1 MTRAHGFPFRGS
13 HFFLECDGFTGPT
26 GENLVNIPTDM
37 PSDTCELI
45 NLQGSQTRY
54 MITNYNQAVSTRY
67 HIYNSLFLNLPY
79 TGIYRTGTLLPLL
92 QQACETGFSKGKDP
106 KSIIKKFF
114 SDFAPS
120 ASREEQFDL
129 LFNFIQYTE
138 RQVVLFDSIE
148 DSAFA
153 QVNDLNG
160 KGTLTELLLRTSSEG
175 VTEALKKK
183 LNDFSIRIVLTAHPT
198 QFYPGNVLAIINDLE
213 EAIGESRL
221 EHINLLLRQLGKTA
235 FINREKPTP
244 YGEALSLCWFLEHV
258 FYQVIPDIILKLIK
272 GLQIDPEEWTNF
284 DLIKVG
290 FWPGGDR
297 DGNPFVTHE
306 TSLLVARRLQ
316 KTLMRCYYRDARFLK
331 RRLTFKGVDNIIADV
346 ERKLYPLA
354 FGAED
359 GEGGGYANPADLLTD
374 LLKARQSI
382 IDDHRG
388 LFLDLL
394 DEVILKVRI
403 FGFHFTN
410 MDIRQDSRKHGQ
422 AWQAIL
428 KQLQAKNK
436 KLKDYQN
443 FSEEEKINTLLQ
455 LKFKPQN
462 IKFEDPFISELI
474 ESIQVIAK
482 IQENNGEEGCN
493 RYVISNCQSA
503 LDVIRVYQ
511 LAKLLLAKGDALP
524 LDIVPLFET
533 IEDLANAPE
542 IMDALYSIE
551 SYREHL
557 KRRGNKQTIM
567 LGFSDGTKDGGYLR
581 ANWSIFRAKEN
592 LTLLAREHGL
602 TAVFFDGRGGPPAR
616 GGGNTHDFY
625 ASLGDTIEDKEV
637 QVTVQ
642 GQTISS
648 NFGKPVSCLFNLE
661 QLLSAGIENDV
672 FRNKKP
678 SLNDKEKNLL
688 EHLAKAGHRAYLDLK
703 HHPKFVPYLEKVTPL
718 SFFGD
723 INIGS
728 RPVKRNQGDAL
739 KFEDLRAI
747 PFVGSWAQMK
757 QNIPGF
763 YGVGT
768 AIRELKRDGKMP
780 EIKKLYNESLFFR
793 TLLANSMMS
802 LTKSYFPATSYLSK
816 DKEFGEFW
824 KKMFNEY
831 KLSVEM
837 ILEVSGLKE
846 LMDNNPVNRDSVK
859 LRERI
864 VLPLI
869 TIQQYGIQ
877 QLRHLEPTEKQYSK
891 QYRKLVLRCMFGI
904 INAARNSA

>member
-1 MTRAHGFPFRGS
+1 M
-13 HFFLECDGFTGPT
+13 
-26 GENLVNIPTDM
+26 V
-37 PSDTCELI
+37 
-45 NLQGSQTRY
+45 
-54 MITNYNQAVSTRY
+54 TNYNQAVSTRY

-106 KSIIKKFF
+106 RTIIRKFF
-114 SDFAPS
+114 KDFAPS
-120 ASREEQFDL
+120 ATREEMFGL

-148 DSAFA
+148 DAAFA
-153 QVNDLNG
+153 EINDLNG
-160 KGTLTELLLRTSSEG
+160 KGTLTELLLRAGSEG
-175 VTEALKKK
+175 VIEDLKRK
-183 LNDFSIRIVLTAHPT
+183 LDDFSIRIVLTAHPT
-198 QFYPGNVLAIINDLE
+198 QFYPGHVLAIINDLE
-213 EAIGESRL
+213 EAIGEGNL

-244 YGEALSLCWFLEHV
+244 YGEATSLTWYLENV
-258 FYQVIPDIILKLIK
+258 FYEVIPTILVKLMK
-272 GLQIDPEEWTNF
+272 GLQIEPGDWKNY
-284 DLIKVG
+284 DLIKIG

-297 DGNPFVTHE
+297 DGNPYVTHE
-306 TSLLVARRLQ
+306 TSIQVARLLQ
-316 KTLMRCYYRDARFLK
+316 QTLMRCYYRDIRFLK
-331 RRLTFKGVDNIIADV
+331 RRMTFQGVDRIIAEV
-346 ERKLYPLA
+346 ERKVYPLA
-354 FGAED
+354 YGS
-359 GEGGGYANPADLLTD
+359 GEGGYAGSEELIADLEL
-374 LLKARQSI
+374 ARKLI
-382 IDDHRG
+382 VDEHNG

-394 DEVILKVRI
+394 DEFIIKVRI
-403 FGFHFTN
+403 FGFYLAS
-410 MDIRQDSRKHGQ
+410 MDIRQDSRKHGE
-422 AWQAIL
+422 AWDAIL
-428 KQLQAKNK
+428 KALRKSNK
-436 KLKDYQN
+436 KLKDY
-443 FSEEEKINTLLQ
+443 EELPQAEKIETLLQ
-455 LKFKPQN
+455 LKFNPLK
-462 IKFEDPFISELI
+462 IKFDDPFIRELI
-474 ESIQVIAK
+474 ESITVIRQ
-482 IQENNGEEGCN
+482 IQEMNGPEGCH

-511 LAKLLLAKGDALP
+511 LAKLLLGDGDDLP

-542 IMDALYSIE
+542 VMDALYNVQA
-551 SYREHL
+551 YRDHL

-592 LTLLAREHGL
+592 LTLLSREHGL

-672 FRNKKP
+672 FRTKKLP
-678 SLNDKEKNLL
+678 LTDRDKNLI
-688 EHLAKAGHRAYLDLK
+688 ENLAKAGHRAYIDLK
-703 HHPKFVPYLEKVTPL
+703 NHPKFVPYLEKITPL
-718 SFFGD
+718 AFFGD

-728 RPVKRNQGDAL
+728 RPVKRNQGDSL

-757 QNIPGF
+757 QNVPGF
-763 YGVGT
+763 YGVGS

-780 EIKKLYNESLFFR
+780 ELKNLYNQSLFFR

-802 LTKSYFPATSYLSK
+802 MTKSYFPATAYLAK

-824 KKMFNEY
+824 KKLNNEF
-831 KLSVEM
+831 KLSVDM
-837 ILEVSGLKE
+837 VLEVSGLKE

-869 TIQQYGIQ
+869 TIQQFAIQ
-877 QLRHLEPTEKQYSK
+877 QLRNKETAEKPNMDL
-891 QYRKLVLRCMFGI
+891 YRKLVLRCMFGI

>member
-1 MTRAHGFPFRGS
+1 MVS
-13 HFFLECDGFTGPT
+13 
-26 GENLVNIPTDM
+26 
-37 PSDTCELI
+37 
-45 NLQGSQTRY
+45 
-54 MITNYNQAVSTRY
+54 NYNQAVSTRY

-92 QQACETGFSKGKDP
+92 QQACETGYSKGKDP

-114 SDFAPS
+114 SDFVPS
-120 ASREEQFDL
+120 ATREDLFDL

-148 DSAFA
+148 DAAFA
-153 QVNDLNG
+153 KINDLHG
-160 KGTLTELLLRTSSEG
+160 KGTLSELLLRAESEG
-175 VTEALKKK
+175 VVDELKRK
-183 LNDFSIRIVLTAHPT
+183 LDDFSVRIVLTAHPT
-198 QFYPGNVLAIINDLE
+198 QFYPGNVLAIINDLQ
-213 EAIGESRL
+213 EAIGERNL

-235 FINREKPTP
+235 FINKAKPTP
-244 YGEALSLCWFLEHV
+244 FGEAQSLSWFLEHV
-258 FYQVIPDIILKLIK
+258 FYEVIPEIIVKLMN
-272 GLQIDPEEWTNF
+272 GLQIEPGDWKNF
-284 DLIKVG
+284 DLMKIG

-306 TSLLVARRLQ
+306 TSLQVARHLRQ
-316 KTLMRCYYRDARFLK
+316 TLMRCYHRDVRFLK
-331 RRLTFKGVDNIIADV
+331 RRLTFRGVEDVIAEV
-346 ERKLYPLA
+346 ERRIYPMA
-354 FGAED
+354 YGSGED
-359 GEGGGYANPADLLTD
+359 GYASPEELLADLLR
-374 LLKARQSI
+374 ARKSI
-382 IDDHRG
+382 VETHRG

-394 DEVILKVRI
+394 DKVIVKVRI
-403 FGFHFTN
+403 FGFYFAS
-410 MDIRQDSRKHGQ
+410 MDIRQDSRKHGE
-422 AWQAIL
+422 AWDAIM
-428 KQLQAKNK
+428 KKLQAKNK
-436 KLKDYQN
+436 KLRGYQN
-443 FSEEEKINTLLQ
+443 LSETEKIRTLLG
-455 LKFKPQN
+455 LKFKPQQL
-462 IKFEDPFISELI
+462 KLDDSFVSELI
-474 ESIQVIAK
+474 ESITIIKK
-482 IQENNGEEGCN
+482 IQESNGVEGCH
-493 RYVISNCQSA
+493 RYIISNCRSA

-511 LAKLLLAKGDALP
+511 LAKLLLAEGDELQ

-533 IEDLANAPE
+533 IEDLANAPAV
-542 IMDALYSIE
+542 MDELYNVQG
-551 SYREHL
+551 YRNHL
-557 KRRGNKQTIM
+557 KSRGNKQTIM

-592 LTLLAREHGL
+592 LTLLSREHGL

-672 FRNKKP
+672 FRSKRVP
-678 SLNDKEKNLL
+678 LNDKEKNLL
-688 EHLAKAGHRAYLDLK
+688 ENLAKAGHRAYLDLK
-703 HHPKFVPYLEKVTPL
+703 EHPKFVPYLEKITPL

-763 YGVGT
+763 YGVGS

-780 EIKKLYNESLFFR
+780 ELKKLYAQSLFFR

-802 LTKSYFPATSYLSK
+802 MTKSYFPATAYLAK

-824 KKMFNEY
+824 KKMHNEY

-837 ILEVSGLKE
+837 VLEISGLRE

-869 TIQQYGIQ
+869 TIQQFAIQ
-877 QLRHLEPTEKQYSK
+877 QLRNMDSAERPYTER
-891 QYRKLVLRCMFGI
+891 YRKLVLRCMFGI